1 MRKAAALV
9 LALGLLLVASPA
21 QAHNAVDWRTPAPG
35 TTLTESPV
43 AISISTDG
51 DLLDLGGNSRGF
63 GIALM
68 DESGLY
74 YGDGC
79 VSVSE
84 HAIQASVTFGEPG
97 TYSIVYQFVSADGH
111 SLSDS
116 YEVTFAPVSNHTP
129 AQGFSTP
136 PECGLERTPEE
147 LGNDTKTSTT
157 ESQAKAPAI
166 PITATAEVSP
176 SVISSASGSAII
188 IAIIATL
195 AATIMVTLWSRSRR
209 S

>member
-9 LALGLLLVASPA
+9 LGLGLLFFASPA
-21 QAHNAVDWRTPAPG
+21 QAHNAVEQRIPAPG
-35 TTLTESPV
+35 STITQSPV

-51 DLLDLGGNSRGF
+51 NLLDLGGNSRGF

-116 YEVTFAPVSNHTP
+116 YEVTFAPVSDHTP

-147 LGNDTKTSTT
+147 FGNDTETSTT
-157 ESQAKAPAI
+157 ESPRNSPAT
-166 PITATAEVSP
+166 PIIATAEVSP
-176 SVISSASGSAII
+176 SVISPASTIAII
-188 IAIIATL
+188 IAIVATL
-195 AATIMVTLWSRSRR
+195 GATIMVTLWSRSRR